1 MDGSPQKRRKIAYMD
16 EDEDHGESLAVSGRT
31 VVVNGGDANGKH
43 KKAKRKTREIQEQ
56 RAQLPIAKGE
66 SNFDKLLSALNLHF
80 REGCFDPGD

>member
-31 VVVNGGDANGKH
+31 VVVNGSDANGKH

-66 SNFDKLLSALNLHF
+66 SNFEEAFERS
-80 REGCFDPGD
+80 